1 MFIQG
6 SNAELDISVS
16 LPEGEVNVIPLDGAT
31 VTVYCQRK
39 DYKFNREAVITDV
52 EKGLA
57 VCYLKAEDLI
67 YEGNYDYQV
76 VLKYS
81 NGNTIKSC
89 INTFF
94 VYPALDAVE
103 PAPVASTD
111 TSAGSD
117 ING

>member
-16 LPEGEVNVIPLDGAT
+16 LPEGEVNVIPLDDAT
-31 VTVYCQRK
+31 VTVYFQRK
-39 DYKFNREAVITDV
+39 DYKFSKEAIVTDK
-52 EKGLA
+52 ENGKA
-57 VCYLKAEDLI
+57 ICYLKAEDLT
-67 YEGNYDYQV
+67 YDGNYDYQV

-89 INTFF
+89 INTLF
-94 VYPALDAVE
+94 VYPALDM
-103 PAPVASTD
+103 PAIVPSSD
-111 TSAGSD
+111 TTGVD

>member
-16 LPEGEVNVIPLDGAT
+16 LPEDQVNVIPLEDAT
-31 VTVYCQRK
+31 VTVYFQRR
-39 DYKFNREAVITDV
+39 DYKFNKEVVVTDV
-52 EKGLA
+52 DNGKA
-57 VCYLKAEDLI
+57 ICYLKAEELI
-67 YEGNYDYQV
+67 YDGNYDYQV

-89 INTFF
+89 INTLF
-94 VYPALDAVE
+94 VYPALDVVE
-103 PAPVASTD
+103 PILPSSD
-111 TSAGSD
+111 TTGVD

>member
-16 LPEGEVNVIPLDGAT
+16 LPEGVTNVLPLDDA
-31 VTVYCQRK
+31 VITVYCQRK
-39 DYKFNREAVITDV
+39 DYKFNKEAIVTDK

-67 YEGNYDYQV
+67 YEGNYDYQI

-81 NGNTIKSC
+81 NGNTVKSC
-89 INTFF
+89 INSFF
-94 VYPALDAVE
+94 VYPALDIVD
-103 PAPVASTD
+103 PVASTD
-111 TSAGSD
+111 TTTGAD

>member
-16 LPEGEVNVIPLDGAT
+16 LPEGEVNVIPLEDAT
-31 VTVYCQRK
+31 VTVYFQRR
-39 DYKFNREAVITDV
+39 DYKFNKEAIVTDV
-52 EKGLA
+52 ANGKA
-57 VCYLKAEDLI
+57 ICYLKAEELI
-67 YEGNYDYQV
+67 YDGNYEYQV

-94 VYPALDAVE
+94 VYPALDIVE
-103 PAPVASTD
+103 PD
-111 TSAGSD
+111 TSSYTTGVD